1 MVFVIWLES
10 LQEIIYNHFF
20 GTELIEY
27 AKKYSLKINFI
38 LDLKKDQRVYIN
50 AYNSFMKAY
59 NQSLSPNYVDEILS
73 EYFNKNFKMDSMYL
87 CMIII
92 QKAKKPYV
100 NVYLK
105 YLIN

>member
-1 MVFVIWLES
+1 M
-10 LQEIIYNHFF
+10 
-20 GTELIEY
+20 
-27 AKKYSLKINFI
+27 KINFI